1 MAKTAVAPDT
11 FRKGEK
17 VVARRELRGIPEGT
31 AGKVLLVNG
40 FAWIRY
46 WVSFENGVRLGSID
60 RSALA
65 TADEWKRHRSG
76 EKDVFGATA
85 EVDTDESEAAASG
98 GDDGGAS
105 AGGVTTP
112 SGTLIPQ
119 KFIDRAAAARK
130 RLQG

>member
-11 FRKGEK
+11 FRKGSK
-17 VVARRELRGIPEGT
+17 VVARRELRGVPDGT
-31 AGKVLLVNG
+31 AGKVTVVNG

-46 WVSFENGVRLGSID
+46 WVSFENGVRIGSVD

-65 TADEWKRHRSG
+65 TPDEWKRHLAG
-76 EKDVFGATA
+76 ETNVFGDV
-85 EVDTDESEAAASG
+85 EESTSDDGEAAASG

-105 AGGVTTP
+105 ASGVTTP
-112 SGTLIPQ
+112 SGTVIPQ